1 MLLLFFF
8 FGVIGFYTFSA
19 NDPFHFGTLP
29 LAMITLLRQSVYEN
43 SGDIWYINTFGCDVY
58 NDGIY
63 VTNATLTNFP
73 ALYLCTPQA
82 SYILAPIYFLS
93 FLIIVAFVVMSLF
106 IGAISLSMSKALDAI
121 DHSQRE
127 KARKKVCIVCICVVY
142 VCVFMCIS
150 NTVYICM
157 CSVVYVYTCT
167 LHTFDCL
174 LCDGTYVCT
183 YSIILTH
190 TSIRV
195 LLYTIIY
202 THTAPFPYSTSTST
216 LPLFIPPTFP
226 TPRYSI
232 VT

>member
-1 MLLLFFF
+1 MAIIIISYAILYSTHNTHSVDIYSVLCTHAYFTLCILYTMYTIHYSIITGLAASTRAVSPILFLMLLLFFF
-8 FGVIGFYTFSA
+8 FGVIGFYTFSG

-127 KARKKVCIVCICVVY
+127 KARKKVCVCFV
-142 VCVFMCIS
+142 
-150 NTVYICM
+150 
-157 CSVVYVYTCT
+157 
-167 LHTFDCL
+167 
-174 LCDGTYVCT
+174 
-183 YSIILTH
+183 
-190 TSIRV
+190 
-195 LLYTIIY
+195 
-202 THTAPFPYSTSTST
+202 
-216 LPLFIPPTFP
+216 
-226 TPRYSI
+226 
-232 VT
+232 